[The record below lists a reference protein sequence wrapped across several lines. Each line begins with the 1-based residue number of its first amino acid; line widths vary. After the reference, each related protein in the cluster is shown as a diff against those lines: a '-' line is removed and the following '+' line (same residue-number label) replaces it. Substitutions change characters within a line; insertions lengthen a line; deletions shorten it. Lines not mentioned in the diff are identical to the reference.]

1 MRPAARAQAAIEL
14 IEEID
19 NASRSEGAPADRIVS
34 SYFRARRYAGSK
46 DRRAVTETVYGV
58 LRDRGALSWRLGE
71 AGLPENAR
79 GLVAARRVLGGESE
93 ALFDEWS
100 QGEAHGPEAFTD
112 EERDGLGRLAELSDA
127 AAPAWARHNLPEW
140 LNGVFDARYGGELDA
155 VMDGMAGRAATDIR
169 VNTLKASPKTD
180 GLEGAAPCAFSPMGL
195 RLSERVNLSQ
205 IPAYREGLIEVQDE
219 SSQIAA
225 ILCGVQPGEQIID
238 YCAGAGGKALA
249 LAALMENQGQIYAYD
264 SDWRRLGRLPE
275 RGQRAGARNIQVV
288 KELSGLPAKADAVL
302 LDVPC
307 SASGTWRR
315 NPDLRWRLT
324 QERLENF
331 TRVQRDLL
339 KAGAERVRPG
349 GRLIYSVCSIVPAE
363 GEEQIDHF
371 LASHEDFKL
380 RAYADNWPFDDHPVP
395 ETASNNPGCL
405 LLLPH
410 RHGCD
415 GFFVA
420 VLERSQ

>member
-19 NASRSEGAPADRIVS
+19 TASRAEGAPADRIVGA
-34 SYFRARRYAGSK
+34 YFRARRYAGSK
-46 DRRAVTETVYGV
+46 DRRAVTDMVYGV
-58 LRDRGALSWRLGE
+58 LRSRGALAWRLNE
-71 AGLPENAR
+71 SGLPQNPR
-79 GLVAARRVLGGESE
+79 DLVGAHLVLTDAT
-93 ALFDEWS
+93 ALDEWS
-100 QGEAHGPEAFTD
+100 PEDAHGPAALSD
-112 EERDGLGRLAELSDA
+112 EERAGFERLAQLSE
-127 AAPAWARHNLPEW
+127 PAMPGSARHNIPEW
-140 LNGVFDARYGGELDA
+140 LNEVLEARYGAELDA

-169 VNTLKASPKTD
+169 VNVLKASPKSD
-180 GLEGAAPCAFSPMGL
+180 GLEGAEPCPYSPMGL

-205 IPAYREGLIEVQDE
+205 VPAYRDGLIEVQDE

-225 ILCGVQPGEQIID
+225 ILCGAEPGEQVID

-249 LAALMENQGQIYAYD
+249 LAALMENKGQIYAFD
-264 SDWRRLGRLPE
+264 LDWRRLGRLPE
-275 RGQRAGARNIQVV
+275 RAQKAGARNIQIVR
-288 KELSGLPAKADAVL
+288 ELGALPEKADAVL

-324 QERLENF
+324 SERLENF
-331 TRVQRDLL
+331 EKVQRELL
-339 KAGAERVRPG
+339 EEGAKHVRPG
-349 GRLIYSVCSIVPAE
+349 GRLIYSVCSILPGE
-363 GEEQIDHF
+363 GEAQIEAF
-371 LASHEDFKL
+371 LGANADFHL
-380 RAYADNWPFDDHPVP
+380 RPYTDVWPFEDRSAP
-395 ETASNNPGCL
+395 ETASVNPGCL

-420 VLERSQ
+420 VLERAE